1 MKSLSPAQH
10 SYILS
15 LLDAGQ
21 SACRNWS
28 TPLYYIPSSLK
39 ALSPPSEILWGSPI
53 KAFSCRCALCTT
65 SYCITTRKAET
76 AVQITKTL
84 RGIKNM
90 PLSSETVHWQLKKAG
105 LKAVVKAKK
114 PLLNKHH
121 RREQLDFAIAH
132 KDWTLEDWKH
142 VVWSDEIKINCLGS
156 DGRR

>member
-21 SACRNWS
+21 SACKISLETGLHHS
-28 TPLYYIPSSLK
+28 TISWLCSKHCPHLQKFSGGRPLK
-39 ALSPPSEILWGSPI
+39 LSPADVHFAQCL
-53 KAFSCRCALCTT
+53 
-65 SYCITTRKAET
+65 ITTRKAET
-76 AVQITKTL
+76 AAQITKTL
-84 RGIKNM
+84 RDIKNM
-90 PLSSETVHWQLKKAG
+90 PLSSETVHRQLKKAG

-142 VVWSDEIKINCLGS
+142 VVLYGQMRQKLIV
-156 DGRR
+156 